1 MLVNNLYRVLSQQI
15 DAGVIRAGLEID
27 AAHDI
32 FKGHFPEV
40 PVLPGV
46 CMVQCIKELIES
58 AYLLRTRIDKADM
71 IKFLSMLNPVESNI
85 LDAEI
90 VIKEKSETRIVF
102 QANLKSSDRFL
113 LKYSG
118 SLFILN

>member
-1 MLVNNLYRVLSQQI
+1 MLVTNLYRVQSQQTE
-15 DAGVIRAGLEID
+15 GSLIRAGIEVD
-27 AAHDI
+27 AAHEI

-46 CMVQCIKELIES
+46 CMVQCVKELIES
-58 AYLLRTRIDKADM
+58 SLHIKTRIDKADM
-71 IKFLSMLNPVESNI
+71 IKFLSMLNPVESNTI
-85 LDAEI
+85 DAEI
-90 VIKEKSETRIVF
+90 SIREQTETRIVF
-102 QANLKSSDRFL
+102 QASLKNNDRFL